1 MTLPSDTAPW
11 AVRSTAAPPHVT
23 GGGRH
28 RHILQSWLAA
38 ASMVG
43 CCGVVFYG
51 PAALIVLAVGPLAAL
66 AADLAIA
73 VVLRRP
79 VLGGLMYSFLMG
91 FLLSLTLPAT
101 VPLYVPV
108 VGSIVAVG
116 VKAMFGRMGHCVW
129 HPALVG
135 RVVVQFVFWQQLS
148 LSPGN
153 ATLRWPVLNRNHLV
167 IGDIS
172 DARPIPAREYQGW
185 QVANKLWPRPNAF
198 LIDRPVA
205 LLRAFTEGVLSPE
218 EGRRFSSLVRDIL
231 PPWRD
236 TILGTVPGGIGETC
250 TAALVLAGLFLIY
263 RGHLRWQL
271 PVALLGA
278 AALAAAI
285 LPVNTGGG
293 AGGYRWIPAL
303 AVEDGRAVGVAYVL
317 FQLTAGQLML
327 GAVLLAGDMML
338 TPMRTRGQIVYA
350 IGIGVLTIFLRLYGP
365 LEGACYWS
373 ILVMNTLVPAIDRSM
388 KRPILGLPD

>member
-1 MTLPSDTAPW
+1 MTLSTDTTSW
-11 AVRSTAAPPHVT
+11 GVRPTTAAPHLT
-23 GGGRH
+23 GGSRH
-28 RHILQSWLAA
+28 RHVLQSWLGAA
-38 ASMVG
+38 LLVG
-43 CCGVVFYG
+43 CCGIVFYG
-51 PAALIVLAVGPLAAL
+51 PAALAVLAVGPLAAL
-66 AADLAIA
+66 ATDLAIA
-73 VVLRRP
+73 VVLRRS
-79 VLGGLMYSFLMG
+79 VFGGLMYSFLMG

-101 VPLYVPV
+101 VPLYVPA

-135 RVVVQFVFWQQLS
+135 RVVVQFVFWQNLS
-148 LSPGN
+148 LSPTN
-153 ATLRWPVLNRNHLV
+153 PTLRWPVLNRNHLV
-167 IGDIS
+167 FGDIA

-185 QVANKLWPRPNAF
+185 QVANKMWPRPNAF

-205 LLRAFTEGVLSPE
+205 LLRAFTDGMLSPE
-218 EGRRFSSLVRDIL
+218 KGRRFSSLVRDIL

-236 TILGTVPGGIGETC
+236 TVLGTISGGIGETC
-250 TAALVLAGLFLIY
+250 TAALVIAGLFLIY

-271 PVALLGA
+271 PVALLA
-278 AALAAAI
+278 AAAFAAAI
-285 LPVNTGGG
+285 LPVNTGGD

-303 AVEDGRAVGVAYVL
+303 AVEDGRAVGLAYVL

-338 TPMRTRGQIVYA
+338 TPMRARGQVVYA

-365 LEGACYWS
+365 LECACYWS

-388 KRPILGLPD
+388 KRPVLGLPD